1 MKKSLLTVLMVL
13 SMLAMFVGP
22 VAAAP
27 LSAGTATL
35 VSVIYVPGKGPV
47 FTFEVSGEFSNA
59 ELNGA
64 LQVVGGASYKLYCT
78 QIDKT
83 TVKCTV
89 SKKAA
94 GQNVTL
100 TWGGFQFS
108 TFVPAAREKTQFCYD
123 VYDWSLD
130 ASYTWVNYGSY
141 CQENPANYGD
151 VIEWY
156 NPAYDFTYPYEFL
169 PESPTELGCI
179 LSPTSGDAY
188 YYPFCPTPI

>member
-1 MKKSLLTVLMVL
+1 MKKSLFTIFVVLA
-13 SMLAMFVGP
+13 MLAMFVGT
-22 VAAAP
+22 VSAAP
-27 LSAGTATL
+27 LAAGTATL
-35 VSVIYVPGKGPV
+35 VSVVYVAGKGPV

-64 LQVVGGASYKLYCT
+64 LQVVGGASYNLYCT

-94 GQNVTL
+94 GKDVTL
-100 TWGGFQFS
+100 TWGGFKFS
-108 TFVPAAREKTQFCYD
+108 AFVPIAPEFCYN

-130 ASYTWVNYGSY
+130 GSNTWVNYGSN
-141 CQENPANYGD
+141 CQERPANYGD

-156 NPAYDFTYPYEFL
+156 NQDWGETFPYEFL
-169 PESPTELGCI
+169 PESPDALTCLFPPVYE
-179 LSPTSGDAY
+179 DAY
-188 YYPFCPTPI
+188 YYPSCPF